1 MYNYSACKSTHLLIV
16 KAFDDFNVVK
26 CTNDADGIKF
36 PLDYSPSPMFLIV
49 QFSSILLW
57 YSAIIFGWWFSITTS
72 GGEDSTW
79 EQTVQTNISKL
90 KTC

>member
-1 MYNYSACKSTHLLIV
+1 MISMLWNVQMMLMELSFHSTI
-16 KAFDDFNVVK
+16 
-26 CTNDADGIKF
+26 
-36 PLDYSPSPMFLIV
+36 PLSPMFLTV